1 MKKIIIADT
10 LAKLLGRGNPM
21 KLRENVGIYT
31 SRSNTDALRILG
43 EEKASLI
50 IADYDLDDSEIENL
64 CEGIK
69 QGNGNGKVSILFMG
83 SDETM
88 DTLHFTAC
96 GAYQYIPKSASP
108 DKLFRKVMQILRIPE
123 KKEMRSPIKISVKG
137 SFMNEYFV
145 CKTLN
150 ISPRGLMIE
159 TGKALEKGSVI
170 ACSFSLGNPGAITV
184 DCKVSRVEKKG
195 RRMKRYG
202 LRFQN
207 LGTVDRK
214 AIEDY
219 IGSEHAVVRA

>member
-10 LAKLLGRGNPM
+10 LAKLLGRENPM

-31 SRSNTDALRILG
+31 SRSNTDALRIFG

-50 IADYDLDDSEIENL
+50 IADYDRDDDEIERL

-69 QGNGNGKVSILFMG
+69 QRNGNGKVSILFLG

-108 DKLFRKVMQILRIPE
+108 DKLSRKILQMLRIPE
-123 KKEMRSPIKISVKG
+123 KKDMRSSIKISVKG

-159 TGKALEKGSVI
+159 TGKTLEKGSVI
-170 ACSFSLGNPGAITV
+170 ACSFSGAITV
-184 DCKVSRVEKKG
+184 DCKVSRVEKQG

-207 LGTVDRK
+207 LGIVDRK
-214 AIEDY
+214 TIEDY
-219 IGSEHAVVRA
+219 IASEHAVVCV